1 MPRTAPSDDS
11 GQASVE
17 LVALLPL
24 VAAVLALAWQAVL
37 AGHAVWAA
45 TAAARAAA
53 RAAAIGG
60 EPAIAARTR
69 LPESL
74 ERGLR
79 VSRVGTGTVEVSL
92 RVPPLIAALPL
103 GRVHAAGHFRPQD
116 PQP

>member
-1 MPRTAPSDDS
+1 MPRPASSDDA

-17 LVALLPL
+17 FVALLPL
-24 VAAVLALAWQAVL
+24 LAAILALAWQAVL

-60 EPAIAARTR
+60 DPTIAARTR
-69 LPESL
+69 LPASL

-79 VSRVGTGTVEVSL
+79 VSRVSAGTVEVSL
-92 RVPPLIAALPL
+92 RVPPVVAALRL

-116 PQP
+116 PPS

>member
-1 MPRTAPSDDS
+1 MPRPAASDAA

-24 VAAVLALAWQAVL
+24 VAAVLALGWQAVL
-37 AGHAVWAA
+37 AGHASWAA

-60 EPAIAARTR
+60 DPSIAARTR

-79 VSRVGTGTVEVSL
+79 VSRVSAGTVEVSL
-92 RVPPLIAALPL
+92 RVPPIVAALPL
-103 GRVHAAGHFRPQD
+103 GRVHARCHFRPQE
-116 PQP
+116 PAS